1 MVAEKNIMTDAE
13 KLKAIFDYAKR
24 SYDNALLERNM
35 VEASYYEKDEE
46 EYNFEMVCY
55 THQMVSER
63 SAFFHTVKQII
74 EKPDEYLKEKAF
86 IEEFVKRI
94 EATKE
99 KIKHD

>member
-1 MVAEKNIMTDAE
+1 MTDAE
-13 KLKAIFDYAKR
+13 KLKAILDYAKR
-24 SYDNALLERNM
+24 TYEAALLERHM

-63 SAFFHTVKQII
+63 SDFFHTVKQII
-74 EKPDEYLKEKAF
+74 EKPDEYLKEQAWL
-86 IEEFVKRI
+86 EEYVKRI

-99 KIKHD
+99 KTK